1 MLERFDGNWTFRGH
15 ANSRTDDSRTC
26 QFADTPIRG
35 LWTIRGKTLSGQAGL
50 FADRLFEVTALPVAS
65 SRQAGAHCQVGF
77 RDSYRSPVFSLLGAK
92 VPTRNFRSQE
102 RKFP

>member
-65 SRQAGAHCQVGF
+65 SRQAGARCLV
-77 RDSYRSPVFSLLGAK
+77 A
-92 VPTRNFRSQE
+92 VPTTCCYLLLIMRLWTNF
-102 RKFP
+102 KFINKN